1 MPHGVA
7 RIFLSMRIKTSVL
20 LSEDLLAEI
29 DERVRQRH
37 EDRSDFIEAAVRAF
51 IVRPASKTQGSSDLE
66 ILNRNAERLNLEAED
81 VLSYQV
87 IP

>member
-1 MPHGVA
+1 VK
-7 RIFLSMRIKTSVL
+7 IQTSVL

-29 DERVRQRH
+29 DKRARQYD
-37 EDRSDFIEAAVRAF
+37 EDRSDFIETAVRAF
-51 IVRPASKTQGSSDLE
+51 IARPSEQQSAKDLQ
-66 ILNRNAERLNLEAED
+66 ILNQHADRLNLEAED

>member
-1 MPHGVA
+1 VK
-7 RIFLSMRIKTSVL
+7 IQTSVL

-29 DERVRQRH
+29 DERARQH
-37 EDRSDFIEAAVRAF
+37 DENRSDFIEAAVRAF
-51 IVRPASKTQGSSDLE
+51 IGRPSAQQSAKDLQ
-66 ILNRNAERLNLEAED
+66 ILNQHADRLNLEAED

>member
-1 MPHGVA
+1 
-7 RIFLSMRIKTSVL
+7 MRIRTSVL

-29 DERVRQRH
+29 DERVRQLH

-51 IVRPASKTQGSSDLE
+51 IARTTPGKQSSGDLE
-66 ILNRNAERLNLEAED
+66 ILNRNADRLNLEAED

>member
-1 MPHGVA
+1 
-7 RIFLSMRIKTSVL
+7 MRIKTSVL

-29 DERVRQRH
+29 DERVRQHH

-51 IVRPASKTQGSSDLE
+51 IARPAPKAQGSGDLE

>member
-1 MPHGVA
+1 
-7 RIFLSMRIKTSVL
+7 MRIKTSVL

-29 DERVRQRH
+29 DERVRQHH

-51 IVRPASKTQGSSDLE
+51 IARPAAPKVQGSGDLE

>member
-1 MPHGVA
+1 
-7 RIFLSMRIKTSVL
+7 MRIRTSVL

-29 DERVRQRH
+29 DERVRQLH

-51 IVRPASKTQGSSDLE
+51 IARFIPANQSLEDLE
-66 ILNRNAERLNLEAED
+66 ILNRNADRLNLEAED

>member
-1 MPHGVA
+1 
-7 RIFLSMRIKTSVL
+7 MRIKTSVL

-51 IVRPASKTQGSSDLE
+51 IKRPAPAAAKDSGDLE
-66 ILNRNAERLNLEAED
+66 ILNRNADRLNLEAED